1 MRTTYTFIILTV
13 SLNVSIA
20 QNEWTTYPPSIDSN
34 SIEIKYDSALNELK
48 YNALNNNNSQLIILK
63 DERIDLLE
71 EKIKGEKNIIGFTI
85 QLEVSQQTD
94 IIKDARLKFIKAFPE
109 HPIFDEY
116 IAPNTYLFAGRFYDK
131 NDALA
136 FQHKIKSDFMDTM
149 VIKKSIIPP
158 NITE

>member
-1 MRTTYTFIILTV
+1 MRTTYTFIILTL

-63 DERIDLLE
+63 DKRIDLLE
-71 EKIKGEKNIIGFTI
+71 DKLKEEKKIVGFTV
-85 QLEVSQQTD
+85 QLEVSQQTNV
-94 IIKDARLKFIKAFPE
+94 IKDARLKFIKTFPK

-131 NDALA
+131 NDAIA
-136 FQHKIKSDFMDTM
+136 FQYKIKSAFINTM
-149 VIKKSIIPP
+149 VIKKSIVPP
-158 NITE
+158 KITD

>member
-1 MRTTYTFIILTV
+1 MRRTYSFIILAV

-63 DERIDLLE
+63 DKRIDLLE
-71 EKIKGEKNIIGFTI
+71 DKLKEEKKIVGFTV
-85 QLEVSQQTD
+85 QLEVSQQTNV
-94 IIKDARLKFIKAFPE
+94 IKDARLKFIKTFPK

-131 NDALA
+131 NDAIA
-136 FQHKIKSDFMDTM
+136 FQYKIKTAFINTM
-149 VIKKSIIPP
+149 VIKKRIVPP
-158 NITE
+158 NITD